1 MYLVV
6 FWYLPK
12 RLLVSD
18 VIRNRSVMEVDIDA
32 PIDNQTMLV
41 EDTNEKLYQKKETF
55 ARQSVK
61 RQSKDLYNEKKVRT
75 MSAVQ

>member
-1 MYLVV
+1 
-6 FWYLPK
+6 
-12 RLLVSD
+12 
-18 VIRNRSVMEVDIDA
+18 MEVDIDA